1 MAAQADTVLAQ
12 RFRIAAYLR
21 RNIRAT
27 VDELHTSC
35 DVPSVTVRISEMRR
49 LGYRILTERTTTESP
64 DGKRLHHG
72 TARYVWLGEP
82 QQPDLFDNEN
92 E

>member
-1 MAAQADTVLAQ
+1 VTAQADTVLAQ

-27 VDELHTSC
+27 VDELRTAC
-35 DVPSVTVRISEMRR
+35 DIPSVTVRVSEMRK

-72 TARYVWLGEP
+72 TAQYVWQGECP
-82 QQPDLFDNEN
+82 QPDLFEN
-92 E
+92 QE

>member
-1 MAAQADTVLAQ
+1 MSAQVDSAVAQ
-12 RFRIAAYLR
+12 HARIAAHLR

-27 VDELHTSC
+27 VDELRTAC
-35 DVPSVTVRISEMRR
+35 DIPSVTVRVSEMRK

-72 TARYVWLGEP
+72 TARYVWQGECP
-82 QQPDLFDNEN
+82 QPDLFEN
-92 E
+92 QE